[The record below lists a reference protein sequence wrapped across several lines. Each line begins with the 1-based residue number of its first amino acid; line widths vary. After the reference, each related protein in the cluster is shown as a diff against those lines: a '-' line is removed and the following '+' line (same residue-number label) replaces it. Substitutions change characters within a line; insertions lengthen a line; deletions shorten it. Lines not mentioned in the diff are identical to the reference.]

1 MPGQAWLRG
10 RAASRM
16 PSCCSATRPLLTYER
31 SGRVARGC
39 FGHVFNDQLD
49 RGLPARRVRG
59 NHRSAL
65 AARLE
70 RGPLEGA
77 SASDTVVELS
87 REGTSLRHMEP
98 EHLISPLGGARF

>member
-16 PSCCSATRPLLTYER
+16 PSRCSATRPLLTYER

-49 RGLPARRVRG
+49 RGLPALRHIGRRKRKASIP
-59 NHRSAL
+59 RTRDRLPSA
-65 AARLE
+65 
-70 RGPLEGA
+70 GPLPVRADRTGFMPQRPG
-77 SASDTVVELS
+77 S
-87 REGTSLRHMEP
+87 RLTAPRITH
-98 EHLISPLGGARF
+98 AKA